1 MINLKFIFLIF
12 AYLICHTHAFSQ
24 NHWSKLYDIAK
35 ASDAG
40 WKLISVGEYYYI
52 MAANICS
59 PNSNF
64 CTGLIKIDQQGNV
77 IWKQIIDSISPSNL
91 NCMVTDGNFIF
102 LGVTH
107 DNDFLYN
114 FRLLKFDLNGNLI
127 KEKIYPNYPVQRF
140 IRTISVNKNKIY
152 ANILYWHDPFKS
164 GNDSAQIWT
173 FDTDFNEIS
182 KFSHTDK
189 NFYETLFNF
198 EATPGFIVNRIARP
212 YYGEAIR
219 IYEENLASKEYIDQT
234 MKKLGGFKMGPFEL
248 MDFIGHDVNYAVTES
263 VWTAFYFE
271 PKYKPSLSQ
280 KRLVEAAY
288 LGRKSG
294 RGFYNYEDVS
304 HESKDIELDLE
315 KSTMIFERIICMLIH
330 EAADALYLEIASKE
344 DIETAMCK
352 GVNYPKG
359 LLHWADEIG
368 IEKCV
373 SILNYY
379 YNLYHEERY
388 RCSAILQMMA
398 KSKITFFNH
407 NLSVCL

>member
-1 MINLKFIFLIF
+1 MKHIGVIGCGTMGLGIAQVAASNNHSVFIYDSFPSAIDKARINLNKTLQT
-12 AYLICHTHAFSQ
+12 L
-24 NHWSKLYDIAK
+24 
-35 ASDAG
+35 
-40 WKLISVGEYYYI
+40 
-52 MAANICS
+52 
-59 PNSNF
+59 
-64 CTGLIKIDQQGNV
+64 
-77 IWKQIIDSISPSNL
+77 
-91 NCMVTDGNFIF
+91 
-102 LGVTH
+102 
-107 DNDFLYN
+107 
-114 FRLLKFDLNGNLI
+114 FD
-127 KEKIYPNYPVQRF
+127 KEKIFKEKWDQIIANITWCIDLNEFKNCEFVIEAIVENFSIKKTVFENLSQIVSDTCIIASNTSSLSITSLASCVKNPKRF
-140 IRTISVNKNKIY
+140 IGV
-152 ANILYWHDPFKS
+152 HF
-164 GNDSAQIWT
+164 
-173 FDTDFNEIS
+173 FNPAPVMPLVEIIPGIQTEENSLTLS
-182 KFSHTDK
+182 KQLIASWKKEIVVAKD
-189 NFYETLFNF
+189 
-198 EATPGFIVNRIARP
+198 TPGFIVNRIARP

-219 IYEENLASKEYIDQT
+219 IYEENLASKEYIDLT

-407 NLSVCL
+407 NVSVCL

>member
-1 MINLKFIFLIF
+1 MKHIGVIGCGTMGLGIAQVAASNNHSVFIYDSFPSAIDKARINLNKTLQT
-12 AYLICHTHAFSQ
+12 L
-24 NHWSKLYDIAK
+24 
-35 ASDAG
+35 
-40 WKLISVGEYYYI
+40 
-52 MAANICS
+52 
-59 PNSNF
+59 
-64 CTGLIKIDQQGNV
+64 
-77 IWKQIIDSISPSNL
+77 
-91 NCMVTDGNFIF
+91 
-102 LGVTH
+102 
-107 DNDFLYN
+107 
-114 FRLLKFDLNGNLI
+114 FD
-127 KEKIYPNYPVQRF
+127 KEKISKEKWDQIIANITWCIDLNEFKNCEFVIEAIVENYSIKKTVFENLSQIVSDTCIIASNTSSLSITSLASCVKNPKRF
-140 IRTISVNKNKIY
+140 IGV
-152 ANILYWHDPFKS
+152 HF
-164 GNDSAQIWT
+164 
-173 FDTDFNEIS
+173 FNPAPVMPLVEIIPGIQTEENSLTLS
-182 KFSHTDK
+182 KQLIASWKKEIVVAKD
-189 NFYETLFNF
+189 
-198 EATPGFIVNRIARP
+198 TPGFIVNRIARP

-398 KSKITFFNH
+398 KSKLHFLTIMCQYV
-407 NLSVCL
+407 SSGKSI

>member
-1 MINLKFIFLIF
+1 MKHIGVIGCGTMGLGIAQVAASNNHSVFI
-12 AYLICHTHAFSQ
+12 
-24 NHWSKLYDIAK
+24 YDSFPSAIDK
-35 ASDAG
+35 AR
-40 WKLISVGEYYYI
+40 I
-52 MAANICS
+52 
-59 PNSNF
+59 
-64 CTGLIKIDQQGNV
+64 T
-77 IWKQIIDSISPSNL
+77 L
-91 NCMVTDGNFIF
+91 NKT
-102 LGVTH
+102 LQT
-107 DNDFLYN
+107 L
-114 FRLLKFDLNGNLI
+114 FD
-127 KEKIYPNYPVQRF
+127 KEKISKEKWDQIIANITWCIDLNEFKNCEFVIEAIVENFSIKKTVFENLSQIVSDTCIIASNTSSLSITSLASCVKNPKRF
-140 IRTISVNKNKIY
+140 IGV
-152 ANILYWHDPFKS
+152 HF
-164 GNDSAQIWT
+164 
-173 FDTDFNEIS
+173 FNPAPVMPLVEIIPGIQTEENSLTLS
-182 KFSHTDK
+182 KQLIASWKKEIVVAKD
-189 NFYETLFNF
+189 
-198 EATPGFIVNRIARP
+198 TPGFIVNRIARP

>member
-1 MINLKFIFLIF
+1 MKHIGVIGCGTMGLGIAQVAASNNHSVFIYDSFPSAIDKARINLNKTLQT
-12 AYLICHTHAFSQ
+12 L
-24 NHWSKLYDIAK
+24 
-35 ASDAG
+35 
-40 WKLISVGEYYYI
+40 
-52 MAANICS
+52 
-59 PNSNF
+59 
-64 CTGLIKIDQQGNV
+64 
-77 IWKQIIDSISPSNL
+77 
-91 NCMVTDGNFIF
+91 
-102 LGVTH
+102 
-107 DNDFLYN
+107 
-114 FRLLKFDLNGNLI
+114 FD
-127 KEKIYPNYPVQRF
+127 KEKISKEKWDQIIANITWCIDLNEFKNCEFVIEAIVENFSIKKTVFENLSQIVSDTCIIASNTSSLSITSLASCVKNPKRF
-140 IRTISVNKNKIY
+140 IGV
-152 ANILYWHDPFKS
+152 HF
-164 GNDSAQIWT
+164 
-173 FDTDFNEIS
+173 FNPAPVMPLVEIIPGIQTEENSLSLS
-182 KFSHTDK
+182 KQLLASWKKEIVVAKD
-189 NFYETLFNF
+189 
-198 EATPGFIVNRIARP
+198 TPGFIVNRIARP

-407 NLSVCL
+407 NVSVCL

>member
-1 MINLKFIFLIF
+1 MTNL
-12 AYLICHTHAFSQ
+12 
-24 NHWSKLYDIAK
+24 NAK
-35 ASDAG
+35 ASIGILGAG
-40 WKLISVGEYYYI
+40 TMSSGIAQVAASAGHPTILFDSNPAMLEKSKTELNKTLSRLLEKSKITKEESDTIIQNIRYANSMSEMGSCKLIVEAILEDLSVKQQVVKELEEIVGDECI
-52 MAANICS
+52 LASNTSSLSITSIAGAARIPSRIIGLHFFNPAPVMPLVEII
-59 PNSNF
+59 PGIQTEENSL
-64 CTGLIKIDQQGNV
+64 TLSKQLIAS
-77 IWKQIIDSISPSNL
+77 WKKEIV
-91 NCMVTDGNFIF
+91 VTKD
-102 LGVTH
+102 
-107 DNDFLYN
+107 
-114 FRLLKFDLNGNLI
+114 
-127 KEKIYPNYPVQRF
+127 
-140 IRTISVNKNKIY
+140 
-152 ANILYWHDPFKS
+152 
-164 GNDSAQIWT
+164 
-173 FDTDFNEIS
+173 
-182 KFSHTDK
+182 
-189 NFYETLFNF
+189 
-198 EATPGFIVNRIARP
+198 TPGFIVNRIARP

-407 NLSVCL
+407 NVSVCL

>member
-1 MINLKFIFLIF
+1 MKHIGVIGCGTMGLGIAQVAASNNHSVFIYDSFPSAIDKARINLNKTLQT
-12 AYLICHTHAFSQ
+12 L
-24 NHWSKLYDIAK
+24 
-35 ASDAG
+35 
-40 WKLISVGEYYYI
+40 
-52 MAANICS
+52 
-59 PNSNF
+59 
-64 CTGLIKIDQQGNV
+64 
-77 IWKQIIDSISPSNL
+77 
-91 NCMVTDGNFIF
+91 
-102 LGVTH
+102 
-107 DNDFLYN
+107 
-114 FRLLKFDLNGNLI
+114 FD
-127 KEKIYPNYPVQRF
+127 KEKIFKEKWDQIIANITWCIDLNEFKNCEFVIEAIVENFSIKKTVFENLSQIVSDTCIIASNTSSLSITSLASCVKNPKRF
-140 IRTISVNKNKIY
+140 IGV
-152 ANILYWHDPFKS
+152 HF
-164 GNDSAQIWT
+164 
-173 FDTDFNEIS
+173 FNPAPVMPLVEIIPGIQTEENSLTLS
-182 KFSHTDK
+182 KQLIASWKKEIVVAKD
-189 NFYETLFNF
+189 
-198 EATPGFIVNRIARP
+198 TPGFIVNRIARP

-407 NLSVCL
+407 NVSVCL

>member
-1 MINLKFIFLIF
+1 MKHIGVIGCGTMGLGIAQVAASNNHSVFIYDSFPSAIDKARINLNKTLQT
-12 AYLICHTHAFSQ
+12 L
-24 NHWSKLYDIAK
+24 
-35 ASDAG
+35 
-40 WKLISVGEYYYI
+40 
-52 MAANICS
+52 
-59 PNSNF
+59 
-64 CTGLIKIDQQGNV
+64 
-77 IWKQIIDSISPSNL
+77 
-91 NCMVTDGNFIF
+91 
-102 LGVTH
+102 
-107 DNDFLYN
+107 
-114 FRLLKFDLNGNLI
+114 FD
-127 KEKIYPNYPVQRF
+127 KEKIFKEKWDQIIANITWCIDLNEFKNCEFVIEAIVENFSIKKTVFENLSQIVSDTCIIASNTSSLSITSLASCVKNPKRF
-140 IRTISVNKNKIY
+140 IGV
-152 ANILYWHDPFKS
+152 HF
-164 GNDSAQIWT
+164 
-173 FDTDFNEIS
+173 FNPAPVMPLVEIIPGIQTEENSLTLS
-182 KFSHTDK
+182 KQLIASWKKEIVVAKD
-189 NFYETLFNF
+189 
-198 EATPGFIVNRIARP
+198 TPGFIVNRIARP

-294 RGFYNYEDVS
+294 RGFYNYEDVG

>member
-1 MINLKFIFLIF
+1 MLSSLSITSL
-12 AYLICHTHAFSQ
+12 
-24 NHWSKLYDIAK
+24 
-35 ASDAG
+35 ASCV
-40 WKLISVGEYYYI
+40 K
-52 MAANICS
+52 N
-59 PNSNF
+59 P
-64 CTGLIKIDQQGNV
+64 K
-77 IWKQIIDSISPSNL
+77 
-91 NCMVTDGNFIF
+91 
-102 LGVTH
+102 
-107 DNDFLYN
+107 
-114 FRLLKFDLNGNLI
+114 
-127 KEKIYPNYPVQRF
+127 RF
-140 IRTISVNKNKIY
+140 IGV
-152 ANILYWHDPFKS
+152 HF
-164 GNDSAQIWT
+164 
-173 FDTDFNEIS
+173 FNPAPVMPLVEIIPGIQTEENSLTLS
-182 KFSHTDK
+182 KQLIASWKKEIVVAKD
-189 NFYETLFNF
+189 
-198 EATPGFIVNRIARP
+198 TPGFIVNRIARP

-373 SILNYY
+373 SIGRLVAIVFNPNPDNLPQINHIGKYPDGREGLKTDNRSISLKWITCKDNIHHSWKNELAKGLKGESHGSAKLTEQQVLNIRSS
-379 YNLYHEERY
+379 NLKNIRLAEIY
-388 RCSAILQMMA
+388 RVSTASISLI
-398 KSKITFFNH
+398 KNRKVWKHI
-407 NLSVCL
+407 

>member
-1 MINLKFIFLIF
+1 
-12 AYLICHTHAFSQ
+12 
-24 NHWSKLYDIAK
+24 
-35 ASDAG
+35 
-40 WKLISVGEYYYI
+40 
-52 MAANICS
+52 
-59 PNSNF
+59 
-64 CTGLIKIDQQGNV
+64 
-77 IWKQIIDSISPSNL
+77 
-91 NCMVTDGNFIF
+91 
-102 LGVTH
+102 
-107 DNDFLYN
+107 
-114 FRLLKFDLNGNLI
+114 
-127 KEKIYPNYPVQRF
+127 
-140 IRTISVNKNKIY
+140 
-152 ANILYWHDPFKS
+152 
-164 GNDSAQIWT
+164 
-173 FDTDFNEIS
+173 
-182 KFSHTDK
+182 
-189 NFYETLFNF
+189 
-198 EATPGFIVNRIARP
+198 
-212 YYGEAIR
+212 
-219 IYEENLASKEYIDQT
+219 
-234 MKKLGGFKMGPFEL
+234 MGPFEL

-407 NLSVCL
+407 NVSVCL

>member
-1 MINLKFIFLIF
+1 
-12 AYLICHTHAFSQ
+12 
-24 NHWSKLYDIAK
+24 
-35 ASDAG
+35 
-40 WKLISVGEYYYI
+40 
-52 MAANICS
+52 
-59 PNSNF
+59 
-64 CTGLIKIDQQGNV
+64 
-77 IWKQIIDSISPSNL
+77 
-91 NCMVTDGNFIF
+91 
-102 LGVTH
+102 
-107 DNDFLYN
+107 
-114 FRLLKFDLNGNLI
+114 
-127 KEKIYPNYPVQRF
+127 
-140 IRTISVNKNKIY
+140 
-152 ANILYWHDPFKS
+152 
-164 GNDSAQIWT
+164 
-173 FDTDFNEIS
+173 
-182 KFSHTDK
+182 
-189 NFYETLFNF
+189 
-198 EATPGFIVNRIARP
+198 
-212 YYGEAIR
+212 
-219 IYEENLASKEYIDQT
+219 
-234 MKKLGGFKMGPFEL
+234 MGPFEL

-398 KSKITFFNH
+398 KSKITFLTIMCQYVSSRKVFDKMYRKDGFSQW
-407 NLSVCL
+407 LGIEKY